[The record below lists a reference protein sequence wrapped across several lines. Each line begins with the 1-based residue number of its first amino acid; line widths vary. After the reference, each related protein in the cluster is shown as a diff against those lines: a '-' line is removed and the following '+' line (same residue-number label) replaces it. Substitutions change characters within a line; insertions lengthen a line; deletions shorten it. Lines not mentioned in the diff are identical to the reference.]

1 MAETLEPAPG
11 HRSANPMVKPEAKL
25 LHPERASQ
33 DPRTDMDSPP
43 MKLLKGMC
51 PEVDK
56 SSLQFKDSKSQ
67 MVCGDKDDDGD
78 NDVAHRAKRQKL
90 VEENVGG
97 GGGSGVTTILSQ
109 DMAMLKL
116 EHLLA
121 LYEVDSSAYQGHAE
135 TIAGRSRLRR
145 KAQLDYRSRRRPSR
159 TSRFVIVYC
168 GRVQQYFIIMY

>member
-1 MAETLEPAPG
+1 
-11 HRSANPMVKPEAKL
+11 
-25 LHPERASQ
+25 
-33 DPRTDMDSPP
+33 
-43 MKLLKGMC
+43 
-51 PEVDK
+51 
-56 SSLQFKDSKSQ
+56 

-121 LYEVDSSAYQGHAE
+121 LYEVNCILSKLIVCFLARWGKVKVL
-135 TIAGRSRLRR
+135 LRINVDTVC
-145 KAQLDYRSRRRPSR
+145 KL
-159 TSRFVIVYC
+159 
-168 GRVQQYFIIMY
+168 